1 VIAEVVWDR
10 RALTDRE
17 RKILRGHMA
26 TVGKLKDEGE
36 LDLRGLL
43 LRNSKGDCLER
54 ILNLMDFWCM
64 NKIYLQW
71 QPGDCRYVR
80 QGYGHWLSFQD
91 RVLKEMFLFF
101 IPM

>member
-10 RALTDRE
+10 HALAGRE
-17 RKILRGHMA
+17 RKILRGRMA

-54 ILNLMDFWCM
+54 TLNLMDFSCM
-64 NKIYLQW
+64 NEI
-71 QPGDCRYVR
+71 QPGELCSSRIWSLVVVSG
-80 QGYGHWLSFQD
+80 QGTKRND
-91 RVLKEMFLFF
+91 F
-101 IPM
+101 IFYSNGN